1 MLHKQNCC
9 GTAELPLSFHR
20 MPESRSIQ
28 RLIPSF
34 SVFHF
39 SIFLVP
45 FSQNLDTDFPGVLS
59 QGLHLAC
66 DIRRQAKGEMF
77 YILNHEQ

>member
-9 GTAELPLSFHR
+9 GTAELPISFHR

-34 SVFHF
+34 YFILVYFR
-39 SIFLVP
+39 FL
-45 FSQNLDTDFPGVLS
+45 SHKTWTTDFPGILS

-66 DIRRQAKGEMF
+66 DIRRQVKGEMF